1 MLLSIVMTLLPGLL
15 TSVIALLAGIFLQRM
30 ANRYNKQKEIRVMIE
45 NIYRKALEISQLN
58 DALQHPNEVVLMDLG
73 PQEIYESEVRIQT
86 NIDGIIQEMEILIDL
101 YLGLLKKDFVAYK
114 KSIQSAQ
121 NVEDATQT
129 FCSAISKFFKKK
141 GYSYF

>member
-45 NIYRKALEISQLN
+45 NIYRNTLEISQLN
-58 DALQHPNEVVLMDLG
+58 DALYHP
-73 PQEIYESEVRIQT
+73 
-86 NIDGIIQEMEILIDL
+86 
-101 YLGLLKKDFVAYK
+101 K
-114 KSIQSAQ
+114 
-121 NVEDATQT
+121 EDATQT
-129 FCSAISKFFKKK
+129 FCSVISKFFKKK